1 MLSALFKIIE
11 PWYLK
16 RIIIIAQYCLQKVD
30 DLEYGQKIVL
40 KLRNPEVQFPA
51 QKQRQ
56 SLIRSD

>member
-16 RIIIIAQYCLQKVD
+16 RIIIMAQKVD

-40 KLRNPEVQFPA
+40 KLRYPEVQFPA